1 MKLGERMEELLIK
14 AERIGYNKSAFQG
27 SFYNFLCGSTMSKS
41 ELISLCNRRFNSG
54 KDMPWHLR
62 YVSTPPNPRQEQG

>member
-27 SFYNFLCGSTMSKS
+27 SFYNFLCGSTMSKT
-41 ELISLCNRRFNSG
+41 ELISLCDGRLNG
-54 KDMPWHLR
+54 GEYMPWELR